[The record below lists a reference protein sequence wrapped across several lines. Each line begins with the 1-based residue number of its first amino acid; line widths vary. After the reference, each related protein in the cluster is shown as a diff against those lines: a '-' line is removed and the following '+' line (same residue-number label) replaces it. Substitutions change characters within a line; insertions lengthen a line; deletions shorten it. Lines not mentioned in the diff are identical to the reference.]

1 MVEHAGSLWGRVRV
15 EYLQGTACAWLS
27 LSHRDLVVADS
38 SPAAT
43 PGEAKLEREENGGS
57 GAEQKAPRERGQG

>member
-1 MVEHAGSLWGRVRV
+1 MEHAGSLWGRVHV
-15 EYLQGTACAWLS
+15 EYPQRTACARLS

-43 PGEAKLEREENGGS
+43 PGEAKLKREENGGS
-57 GAEQKAPRERGQG
+57 GAKQKALRERGQG